1 MVYFAE
7 ADYGSSKQFKSEIN
21 TNVLSSKTF
30 AITALNMATHDIQ
43 LPFKT
48 RPKFPARC
56 VCCEQEHPQGVAKVS
71 VVGAT
76 SSPSFSEMAL
86 DAAVGS
92 SSRAG
97 SNRRVTVQ
105 VPACPECV
113 KSLERRHVWKTV
125 ALYAGVLVGLALCLL
140 GVAAL
145 HSVWLGVTGLL
156 AGIVGP
162 VIWELRDP
170 PAFTITPSGGSIT
183 YEFRSARYASEF
195 AELNP
200 PPGGEK
206 PPQQG

>member
-1 MVYFAE
+1 
-7 ADYGSSKQFKSEIN
+7 
-21 TNVLSSKTF
+21 
-30 AITALNMATHDIQ
+30 MATHDIQ

-71 VVGAT
+71 IVGAA
-76 SSPSFSEMAL
+76 SSPSISEMAL

-105 VPACPECV
+105 VPACPECA

-125 ALYAGVLVGLALCLL
+125 ALYGGVLVGLVLCVL

-145 HSVWLGVTGLL
+145 HSIWLGVAGLL

-162 VIWELRDP
+162 VVWELLDP

-195 AELNP
+195 AELNLP
-200 PPGGEK
+200 VQEK
-206 PPQQG
+206 SQQE